1 MTSKDFAIEQ
11 LKSER
16 TEEKEEGKVE
26 ITTSLTKSEGK
37 NNPEAE
43 CNFRKTSVVE
53 IMSKLVIAFFAQQ
66 A

>member
-43 CNFRKTSVVE
+43 CNFRKT
-53 IMSKLVIAFFAQQ
+53 
-66 A
+66 